1 MKTPPRR
8 RRVRS
13 FGRNAS
19 RDDRMHVNM
28 RALGAGVFRTK
39 IKRVAIITPA
49 LFIEISAND
58 LAISDETVC
67 TIAESRAL
75 RRQVDETIKQCKVP
89 EIGRRVPAPPE
100 FESPPSKFRQLV

>member
-1 MKTPPRR
+1 
-8 RRVRS
+8 
-13 FGRNAS
+13 
-19 RDDRMHVNM
+19 M

-75 RRQVDETIKQCKVP
+75 RRQVDDTIKQCKVP
-89 EIGRRVPAPPE
+89 EIGRRVPMPPE
-100 FESPPSKFRQLV
+100 FESPPSKFRQLL